1 MQRLTQ
7 ALRIAGRAQQVGG
20 FQQTLEFCHLHQ
32 LRNVVATN
40 WSRSGKGETPCSD
53 NQSTYS

>member
-1 MQRLTQ
+1 MRKPGPRTGLFFCP
-7 ALRIAGRAQQVGG
+7 LIADVS
-20 FQQTLEFCHLHQ
+20 Q

-40 WSRSGKGETPCSD
+40 WSRSGKGEAPCSD